1 MNFMSQNTAI
11 IKRVGLLFLF
21 VAAVLLTTVFTF
33 QLVTITSVSTV
44 AFCFLIIVLL
54 SAYFGDILIAIA
66 TSVVATLCFDYFYL
80 QPIGTFNISAFSDWI
95 SLVAFLLT
103 SVVISRL
110 TASAAEN
117 ALKATLLDETMTR
130 LNLFGDWIM
139 RHSHNQITLT
149 GIAQEAL
156 RIFSLEYC
164 SIHVYCE
171 GKWSHFSGMAISSGD
186 YQSVESRLEDHPS
199 DFMELVDE
207 NSLGVRYKEIS
218 EGSARKALL
227 AVKSNTL
234 PDAAFGAIAYMIGLR
249 LPELRDDLEGE

>member
-1 MNFMSQNTAI
+1 
-11 IKRVGLLFLF
+11 
-21 VAAVLLTTVFTF
+21 
-33 QLVTITSVSTV
+33 V

-66 TSVVATLCFDYFYL
+66 TSLVATLCFDYFYL
-80 QPIGTFNISAFSDWI
+80 MPIGTLNITAFSDWI
-95 SLVAFLLT
+95 SLAAFLLA

-117 ALKATLLDETMTR
+117 AAKATMLDETMTR

-156 RIFSLEYC
+156 RLFSLEYC

-171 GKWSHFSGMAISSGD
+171 GKWSHFSGMALSSDDHQGI
-186 YQSVESRLEDHPS
+186 ESKLEDYPS
-199 DFMELVDE
+199 DFMALADE
-207 NSLGVRYKEIS
+207 NLLGVRYKEIS
-218 EGSARKALL
+218 EGSVRKALL

-234 PDAAFGAIAYMIGLR
+234 PDAAIGAIAYMIGLR
-249 LPELRDDLEGE
+249 LPELGDVLDGEKSGC